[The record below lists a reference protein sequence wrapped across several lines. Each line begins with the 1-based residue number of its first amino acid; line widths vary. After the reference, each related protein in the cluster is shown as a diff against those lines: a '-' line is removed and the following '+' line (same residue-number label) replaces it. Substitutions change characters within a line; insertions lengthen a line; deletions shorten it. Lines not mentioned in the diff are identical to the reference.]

1 MSDDSFNFRLHKLRK
16 MRGFTLKY
24 LGDCAGFAESTMC
37 QYEAG
42 NREPTIETL
51 IHLAE
56 LLEVSVGCLVGT
68 EPMPRKVKIRKVV
81 F

>member
-1 MSDDSFNFRLHKLRK
+1 MDDVFNSRLHKLRK

-42 NREPTIETL
+42 NREPNIETL
-51 IHLAE
+51 T
-56 LLEVSVGCLVGT
+56 EVLWMNF
-68 EPMPRKVKIRKVV
+68 EPAGQASLFERGAGA
-81 F
+81 